1 MASELFVKLQ
11 NENEYLMGA
20 ALTMPKSLEVLNAA
34 IVFAYELN
42 DGYNKITSFKEK
54 TRIRKAR
61 EYWSFFI
68 KGQTDYWPDFE
79 ERAQESAA

>member
-68 KGQTDYWPDFE
+68 KEQTGYWPDFE